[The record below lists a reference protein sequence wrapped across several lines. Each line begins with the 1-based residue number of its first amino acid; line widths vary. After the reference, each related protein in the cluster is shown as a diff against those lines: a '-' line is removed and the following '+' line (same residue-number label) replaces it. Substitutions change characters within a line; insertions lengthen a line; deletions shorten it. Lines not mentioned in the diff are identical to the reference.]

1 MKLYIFAKQI
11 HLTNLL
17 YLKVFVDKSRREI
30 GNRVLDNTQ
39 YCVGFGIS
47 WLRQA
52 VLEQGEK
59 WRLALSFAS
68 PASPAYPSSIGQHLL
83 SITKNKTAN

>member
-1 MKLYIFAKQI
+1 LKEQNGKCTHCGLYF
-11 HLTNLL
+11 
-17 YLKVFVDKSRREI
+17 REDDLVEI
-30 GNRVLDNTQ
+30 DHIIPTSLGGKDRYQ

-59 WRLALSFAS
+59 WRLALIEFRLPCNAATAYNIIREKCLNTISF
-68 PASPAYPSSIGQHLL
+68 
-83 SITKNKTAN
+83 T